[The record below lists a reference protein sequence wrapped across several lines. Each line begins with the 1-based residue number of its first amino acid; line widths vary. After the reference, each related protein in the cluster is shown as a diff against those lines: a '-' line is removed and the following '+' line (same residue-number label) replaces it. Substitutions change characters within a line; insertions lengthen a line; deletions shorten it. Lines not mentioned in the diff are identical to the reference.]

1 MKSNSFHT
9 LRLHTASAPI
19 IRISSSI
26 QWFNSALSLLPS
38 LIKSYTTHRDYVHS
52 ERESILDC
60 CCCPIRLTWGPAA
73 RVVEQLAVFS
83 TTRALIHFLQAP
95 SRPTNPSKCSDFVLQ
110 LLLNEAAPFLPT
122 STLPHSLLMHF
133 RTDGRT
139 ELCSFRSV
147 YCGVVSL
154 CFLVEPSSNVKLVE
168 RREGPF
174 VSIKHYCD
182 QMMFD
187 PPRLSLLQLKSQ
199 LATLLHLLSFQLVD
213 WDFPWCS
220 GIPWNIT

>member
-38 LIKSYTTHRDYVHS
+38 LIKSYTTHRHYVHS
-52 ERESILDC
+52 ERESILYC
-60 CCCPIRLTWGPAA
+60 CCCPIRLTWGPAT

-110 LLLNEAAPFLPT
+110 LLLNEGAPFLPT

-139 ELCSFRSV
+139 DGQSYALFARCTAVLWVYASSLNHQAMSSWSRGEKGPLC
-147 YCGVVSL
+147 
-154 CFLVEPSSNVKLVE
+154 PSSIIA
-168 RREGPF
+168 
-174 VSIKHYCD
+174 IKWCLTL
-182 QMMFD
+182 
-187 PPRLSLLQLKSQ
+187 PSSLSLLQLESQ
-199 LATLLHLLSFQLVD
+199 VAT
-213 WDFPWCS
+213 
-220 GIPWNIT
+220 